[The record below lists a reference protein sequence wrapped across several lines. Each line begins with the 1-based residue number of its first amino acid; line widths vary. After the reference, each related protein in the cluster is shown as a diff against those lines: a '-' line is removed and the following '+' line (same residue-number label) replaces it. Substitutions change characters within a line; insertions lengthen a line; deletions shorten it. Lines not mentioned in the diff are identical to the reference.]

1 MHCTIATS
9 HFSHRGCELV
19 LQLFILFFK
28 GSELC
33 KYIFIYLCRSSVS
46 LVVRLAFWSEQAN
59 LPGATRRM
67 HMTRLKRN
75 HAVNF
80 HCRTGNRLTQSLM
93 QYTCPCSL
101 LSCSGGKLPK
111 SKQTA
116 DANGTILLL
125 RLRTRLHQYHSMHCL
140 VVYSCSTVDA
150 MLTYI
155 RARITKYRYLDACHS
170 QRSPAVAPPSQ

>member
-28 GSELC
+28 GSELHLSLQ
-33 KYIFIYLCRSSVS
+33 ILC
-46 LVVRLAFWSEQAN
+46 F
-59 LPGATRRM
+59 PGRPAGI
-67 HMTRLKRN
+67 LE
-75 HAVNF
+75 
-80 HCRTGNRLTQSLM
+80 RTGEFARSDAEDAHDTTETKPRRELSLQHWQYRLTQSLM